1 MTTPRHSLEA
11 TVGEQRR
18 LFLQDIIARD
28 GELTVTQAY
37 EAAVAYMDSKRPQ
50 DKLFPGHYTNDRG
63 ELKPIPGAII
73 GYDEKGRGVVSP
85 MTATQSR
92 RRLTVYSADDL
103 AKCDGKVG
111 LAVGRVVDVVAPEQA
126 DTPAIRK
133 VTTQHQEKSFTFSD
147 GTVKKS
153 CTAEGCLWGMPT
165 GGKKKS
171 GEPIVRKTH
180 SDGLRVHE
188 SFGTDADDEVETSPD
203 DTQELDPSKF
213 ISVEA
218 KQATLVAGEETGE
231 VDADDEETT
240 RIVKAVDEAVAEAY
254 GGK

>member
-28 GELTVTQAY
+28 GELTVSEAY

-73 GYDEKGRGVVSP
+73 GYDSDGKGVVSP
-85 MTATQSR
+85 MTGTQSR
-92 RRLTVYSADDL
+92 RRLTVYSAEAL

-126 DTPAIRK
+126 DTQAPRK

-147 GTVKKS
+147 GTVKRS
-153 CTAEGCLWGMPT
+153 CTADGCLWGTPT
-165 GGKKKS
+165 GGKMKS
-171 GEPIVRKTH
+171 GEPVVRKTH
-180 SDGLRVHE
+180 SDGLRVHD
-188 SFGTDADDEVETSPD
+188 SFVPDEDLTDAATSEDDPT
-203 DTQELDPSKF
+203 EL
-213 ISVEA
+213 
-218 KQATLVAGEETGE
+218 TLAPQRRAIVAGEEVDE
-231 VDADDEETT
+231 PDDADEDTILIT
-240 RIVKAVDEAVAEAY
+240 SAVDEAIEEVY
-254 GGK
+254 GDSDAA